1 MNNNIGTSFIKAI
14 LLFALFL
21 ACQLKSFAND
31 SIHSSAIRTEIEVLI
46 DSFNHQSDELHI
58 ITVIT
63 NNKQQT
69 QLAGTTNRPK
79 EFLSLKKNLEK
90 NDIVFTDS
98 VRLQSNP
105 ALGDKVYGLI
115 NVSVAN
121 LRSEPLHSAE
131 LSTQALLGTPINVLD
146 KKNNWLLVQTPDNYV
161 SWTEESSV
169 TILNRQEMNKW
180 MEARKI
186 VYYQNYGSSY
196 EKADTNSQTVSD
208 VVICNIFE
216 YVSENSKFIQVM
228 YPDKRIAFLKKTDC
242 IDYNKWI
249 NLPSPTANDIIK
261 TAKTFT
267 GIPYLWGG
275 TSSKGL
281 DCSGFT
287 KLTFLIYGVIIQRDA
302 SQQANYGF
310 ISNATTFDKL
320 QPGNLLFFGR
330 KDKDTDKVSITHVA
344 IYTHNNEYIHASGMV
359 SYNSFDSN
367 SPIFSSHRANSFT
380 KSSDYVSAIG
390 TANITK
396 VKNSIF
402 YNKR

>member
-21 ACQLKSFAND
+21 PCQLKGFAND
-31 SIHSSAIRTEIEVLI
+31 SIHSSAFRTEIEVLI

-69 QLAGTTNRPK
+69 QLVGTTNRPK
-79 EFLSLKKNLEK
+79 DFLSLKEK
-90 NDIVFTDS
+90 LRTRKIEFTDS

-169 TILNRQEMNKW
+169 TILNPQEINKW
-180 MEARKI
+180 IEARKI

-196 EKADTNSQTVSD
+196 EKADTRSQTISD

-287 KLTFLIYGVIIQRDA
+287 KLTFLIHGIIIQRDA
-302 SQQANYGF
+302 SQQARHGI
-310 ISNATTFDKL
+310 ISNGVTFDKL

-330 KDKDTDKVSITHVA
+330 KDKDTDKVFITHVA

-367 SPIFSSHRANSFT
+367 SPIYSPNRANSFI
-380 KSSDYVSAIG
+380 KASDYISAIG
-390 TANITK
+390 TENITK
-396 VKNSIF
+396 VKDSDF
-402 YNKR
+402 YNKH

>member
-1 MNNNIGTSFIKAI
+1 MTNKSGYLLVKTSLLLVC
-14 LLFALFL
+14 LLFG
-21 ACQLKSFAND
+21 QPKSFAND
-31 SIHSSAIRTEIEVLI
+31 SINSSLIRVEIQAQI
-46 DSFNHQSDELHI
+46 DSFNSQSEEI
-58 ITVIT
+58 FSIATIT

-69 QLAGTTNRPK
+69 QLTGTTNHPK

-196 EKADTNSQTVSD
+196 EKADTRSQTISD

-216 YVSENSKFIQVM
+216 YISENRNFVKVM
-228 YPDKRIAFLKKTDC
+228 YPDKRVAFLKKTDC

-249 NLPSPTANDIIK
+249 KLPNPTPADIIK

-287 KLTFLIYGVIIQRDA
+287 KLTFLIHGIIIQRDA
-302 SQQANYGF
+302 SQQARHGI
-310 ISNATTFDKL
+310 ISNGVTFDKL
-320 QPGNLLFFGR
+320 QPGNLLFFGK
-330 KDKDTDKVSITHVA
+330 KDKNTDKTSITHVA
-344 IYTHNNEYIHASGMV
+344 IYTYNNEYIHASGMV
-359 SYNSFDSN
+359 GYNSFDSN
-367 SPIFSSHRANSFT
+367 SPIYSPYRANSFI
-380 KSSDYVSAIG
+380 KASDYISAIG
-390 TANITK
+390 TENITK
-396 VKNSIF
+396 VKDSDF
-402 YNKR
+402 YNKH

>member
-1 MNNNIGTSFIKAI
+1 MNSISHPLIKTI
-14 LLFALFL
+14 LLFTFIMFGHTRTYADNPTIPIIVQAL
-21 ACQLKSFAND
+21 
-31 SIHSSAIRTEIEVLI
+31 V
-46 DSFNHQSDELHI
+46 DSFNHQSEEHYWI
-58 ITVIT
+58 NAIA
-63 NNKQQT
+63 NEKQQT
-69 QLAGTTNRPK
+69 QLTGTTNRPK
-79 EFLSLKKNLEK
+79 EFLSWKKNLEK
-90 NDIVFTDS
+90 KEIEFTDS

-131 LSTQALLGTPINVLD
+131 LSTQALLGTPINILD

-161 SWTEESSV
+161 SWTEESTV
-169 TILNRQEMNKW
+169 TILNRQEINKW
-180 MEARKI
+180 MDARKI

-196 EKADTNSQTVSD
+196 EKADTRYQTISD

-216 YVSENSKFIQVM
+216 YISENRNFIKVM

-242 IDYNKWI
+242 IDYSKWI
-249 NLPSPTANDIIK
+249 NLPNPTPADIIK

-287 KLTFLIYGVIIQRDA
+287 KLTFLIHGIIIQRDA
-302 SQQANYGF
+302 SQQARHGF
-310 ISNATTFDKL
+310 ISNDVTFEKL
-320 QPGNLLFFGR
+320 QPGILLFFGK
-330 KDKDTDKVSITHVA
+330 KDKSTDKTSITHVA
-344 IYTHNNEYIHASGMV
+344 IYIRNNEYIHASGMV
-359 SYNSFDSN
+359 GHNSFDSN
-367 SPIFSSHRANSFT
+367 SPIYSAYRANSFV
-380 KSSDYVSAIG
+380 KASDYISAIG

-396 VKNSIF
+396 VKYSSF
-402 YNKR
+402 

>member
-79 EFLSLKKNLEK
+79 DFLSLKEK
-90 NDIVFTDS
+90 LRTRKIEFTDS
-98 VRLQSNP
+98 VCLLANLV
-105 ALGDKVYGLI
+105 LGNKIYGLI

-196 EKADTNSQTVSD
+196 EKADTGSQTISD

-216 YVSENSKFIQVM
+216 YISENRNFVKVM
-228 YPDKRIAFLKKTDC
+228 YPDKRVAFLKKTDC
-242 IDYNKWI
+242 IDYSKWI
-249 NLPSPTANDIIK
+249 NLPNPTPADIIK

-287 KLTFLIYGVIIQRDA
+287 KLTFLIHGIIIQRDA
-302 SQQANYGF
+302 SQQARHGF
-310 ISNATTFDKL
+310 ISNDVTFEKL
-320 QPGNLLFFGR
+320 QPGNLLFFGK
-330 KDKDTDKVSITHVA
+330 KDKSTDKTSITHVA
-344 IYTHNNEYIHASGMV
+344 IYIRNNEYIHASGMV
-359 SYNSFDSN
+359 GYNSFDSN
-367 SPIFSSHRANSFT
+367 SPIYSAYRANSFI
-380 KSSDYVSAIG
+380 KASDYISAIG
-390 TANITK
+390 TENITK
-396 VKNSIF
+396 VKYSDF
-402 YNKR
+402 YNKH

>member
-1 MNNNIGTSFIKAI
+1 
-14 LLFALFL
+14 
-21 ACQLKSFAND
+21 
-31 SIHSSAIRTEIEVLI
+31 
-46 DSFNHQSDELHI
+46 
-58 ITVIT
+58 
-63 NNKQQT
+63 
-69 QLAGTTNRPK
+69 
-79 EFLSLKKNLEK
+79 LKKNLEK

-196 EKADTNSQTVSD
+196 EKADTRSQTISD

-216 YVSENSKFIQVM
+216 YISENRNFVKVM
-228 YPDKRIAFLKKTDC
+228 YPDKRVAFLKKTDC

-249 NLPSPTANDIIK
+249 NLPNPTPADIIK

-287 KLTFLIYGVIIQRDA
+287 KLTFLIHGIIIQRDA
-302 SQQANYGF
+302 SQQARHGI
-310 ISNATTFDKL
+310 ISNGVTFDKL

-367 SPIFSSHRANSFT
+367 SPIFSSYRANSFT

>member
-69 QLAGTTNRPK
+69 QLTGTTNHPK

-146 KKNNWLLVQTPDNYV
+146 KNN
-161 SWTEESSV
+161 
-169 TILNRQEMNKW
+169 NRQ
-180 MEARKI
+180 
-186 VYYQNYGSSY
+186 Q
-196 EKADTNSQTVSD
+196 
-208 VVICNIFE
+208 
-216 YVSENSKFIQVM
+216 
-228 YPDKRIAFLKKTDC
+228 
-242 IDYNKWI
+242 
-249 NLPSPTANDIIK
+249 
-261 TAKTFT
+261 
-267 GIPYLWGG
+267 
-275 TSSKGL
+275 
-281 DCSGFT
+281 
-287 KLTFLIYGVIIQRDA
+287 
-302 SQQANYGF
+302 
-310 ISNATTFDKL
+310 
-320 QPGNLLFFGR
+320 
-330 KDKDTDKVSITHVA
+330 
-344 IYTHNNEYIHASGMV
+344 
-359 SYNSFDSN
+359 
-367 SPIFSSHRANSFT
+367 
-380 KSSDYVSAIG
+380 
-390 TANITK
+390 
-396 VKNSIF
+396 
-402 YNKR
+402 

>member
-131 LSTQALLGTPINVLD
+131 LSTQALLGTPVNVLD
-146 KKNNWLLVQTPDNYV
+146 KKNNWLLIQTPDNYI
-161 SWTEESSV
+161 SWTEESAV
-169 TILNRQEMNKW
+169 NLLDQQEMNKW
-180 MEARKI
+180 IAARKI
-186 VYYQNYGSSY
+186 VYNRNYGNSY

-367 SPIFSSHRANSFT
+367 SPIFSSYRANSFT

>member
-1 MNNNIGTSFIKAI
+1 MTNKSGYLLVKTSLLLVC
-14 LLFALFL
+14 LLFG
-21 ACQLKSFAND
+21 QPKSFAND
-31 SIHSSAIRTEIEVLI
+31 SINSSLIRVEIQAQI
-46 DSFNHQSDELHI
+46 DSFNSQSEEI
-58 ITVIT
+58 FSIATIT

-69 QLAGTTNRPK
+69 QLTGTTNHPK

-131 LSTQALLGTPINVLD
+131 LSTQALLGTPVNVLD
-146 KKNNWLLVQTPDNYV
+146 KKNNWLLIQTPDNYI
-161 SWTEESSV
+161 SWTEESAV
-169 TILNRQEMNKW
+169 NLLDQQEMNKW
-180 MEARKI
+180 IAARKI
-186 VYYQNYGSSY
+186 VYNRNYGNSY

-228 YPDKRIAFLKKTDC
+228 YPDKRVAFLKKTDC

-367 SPIFSSHRANSFT
+367 SPIFSSYRANSFT

>member
-1 MNNNIGTSFIKAI
+1 MTKKPRYLLLIITFL
-14 LLFALFL
+14 LLFVPFG
-21 ACQLKSFAND
+21 QFRSIAND
-31 SIHSSAIRTEIEVLI
+31 SINTSTIQTEIEAQL
-46 DSFNHQSDELHI
+46 DSFNHQSDEHYSI
-58 ITVIT
+58 NAIA
-63 NNKQQT
+63 NEKQQT
-69 QLAGTTNRPK
+69 QLTGTTNHPK

-115 NVSVAN
+115 NISVAN

-131 LSTQALLGTPINVLD
+131 LSTQALLGTPVNVLD
-146 KKNNWLLVQTPDNYV
+146 KKNNWLLIQTPDNYI
-161 SWTEESSV
+161 SWTEESAVS
-169 TILNRQEMNKW
+169 LLDQQEMNKW
-180 MEARKI
+180 IAARKT
-186 VYYQNYGSSY
+186 VYNRNYGNSY

-228 YPDKRIAFLKKTDC
+228 YPDKRIAFLRKTDC

-249 NLPSPTANDIIK
+249 NLPSPTADDIIK

-287 KLTFLIYGVIIQRDA
+287 KLTFLIYGIIIQRDA

-330 KDKDTDKVSITHVA
+330 KDKDKASITHVA

-359 SYNSFDSN
+359 NYNSFDIN
-367 SPIFSSHRANSFT
+367 SPIFSSYRANSFI

-402 YNKR
+402 YNKH

>member
-1 MNNNIGTSFIKAI
+1 
-14 LLFALFL
+14 
-21 ACQLKSFAND
+21 
-31 SIHSSAIRTEIEVLI
+31 V
-46 DSFNHQSDELHI
+46 
-58 ITVIT
+58 
-63 NNKQQT
+63 
-69 QLAGTTNRPK
+69 
-79 EFLSLKKNLEK
+79 
-90 NDIVFTDS
+90 
-98 VRLQSNP
+98 
-105 ALGDKVYGLI
+105 
-115 NVSVAN
+115 
-121 LRSEPLHSAE
+121 
-131 LSTQALLGTPINVLD
+131 NVLD
-146 KKNNWLLVQTPDNYV
+146 KKNNWLLIQTPDNYI
-161 SWTEESSV
+161 SWTEESAVS
-169 TILNRQEMNKW
+169 LLDQQEMNKW
-180 MEARKI
+180 IAARKI
-186 VYYQNYGSSY
+186 VYNRNYGNSY
-196 EKADTNSQTVSD
+196 EKADTSSQTVSD

-330 KDKDTDKVSITHVA
+330 KDKDTDKVYITHVA

-367 SPIFSSHRANSFT
+367 SPIFSSYRANSFT